1 MSPAAKIRA
10 AVGVPIA
17 AWVTPS
23 SQTVVPDLRWARLAS
38 PSCPPALSPQQKS
51 ADFVASQIKNM
62 PNVASKPQNPTPTVT
77 PTVAPTSQPP
87 QQSIQQYPTYN
98 QQQSSVTIIPIM
110 MGGDQGGG
118 GGQQQKPVF
127 IPVGG
132 GGGGGGGTI
141 ILPGPSEGAILNS
154 LWKTMLL
161 TNLSA
166 A

>member
-1 MSPAAKIRA
+1 MVKSPEKYKEGIGNIQGDKKMV
-10 AVGVPIA
+10 VGKMYDDYQRYIK
-17 AWVTPS
+17 
-23 SQTVVPDLRWARLAS
+23 
-38 PSCPPALSPQQKS
+38 QQKT
-51 ADFVASQIKNM
+51 I
-62 PNVASKPQNPTPTVT
+62 PPQVVFT
-77 PTVAPTSQPP
+77 P

-98 QQQSSVTIIPIM
+98 QQQSSVTIMPIM
-110 MGGDQGGG
+110 MGGGQGG

-132 GGGGGGGTI
+132 GGGGGTV